1 VVLGCPACRKRF
13 QTSEALWT
21 GLMAVI
27 TLLGQAFGGGRDGR
41 GPTAYTG
48 PSSPQPT
55 VGYGDIRPIRKKA
68 RVVAVLIAPRVF
80 AVSVF
85 GTPRCNFGRFG
96 VAVRE

>member
-1 VVLGCPACRKRF
+1 
-13 QTSEALWT
+13 
-21 GLMAVI
+21 MAVI
-27 TLLGQAFGGGRDGR
+27 TLLGQAFGRWEGWSRSHSLYWSFI
-41 GPTAYTG
+41 TATH
-48 PSSPQPT
+48 

-85 GTPRCNFGRFG
+85 GTPRCNLGRFG